1 MKGLNARLS
10 TPSVDSSLGTRL
22 LPAVLSVTAGSVG
35 AIGFLGVGLLLAGFL
50 AVCVA
55 AGPRIEP
62 NAASAGLAGMLGV
75 SAMAV
80 QNALLQI
87 SLIEVLASARS
98 SATP

>member
-1 MKGLNARLS
+1 VKGLNAQVS

-22 LPAVLSVTAGSVG
+22 SAVLSVAAGSVD
-35 AIGFLGVGLLLAGFL
+35 AIGFLAVGLLLAGFL

-55 AGPRIEP
+55 AGSRIEP
-62 NAASAGLAGMLGV
+62 NAASALLAGMLGV

-87 SLIEVLASARS
+87 SLTERLPR
-98 SATP
+98 PR